1 MIASACAHHKTDC
14 IYRVYNVDRYDDR
27 EVILTNLLESYE
39 QMFAFG
45 QKHLND
51 LFVLDGIQSV
61 SARDKI
67 LREII
72 SNSLAHRD
80 YSSGYVAK
88 LLIERD
94 RITVENGNRAHG
106 IGALD
111 IRSFEPFAKN
121 PAISKV
127 FREIGYADELGY
139 GMRNSYKY
147 TMMYSGAEPEFI
159 EGNVFKIIIPLSFGS
174 MTKVGPGT
182 SPVAS
187 GQVSGEV
194 SGEDCGEVSGE
205 VDGEAGEKPVTVN
218 LDIQRLNALLQYCE
232 EARSRI
238 EMQEFCGIKSQDYFR
253 RNILLPL
260 LESGRLK
267 RTIPDKPNS
276 SKQRYIRAQNMP
288 AGNGLRKKL

>member
-1 MIASACAHHKTDC
+1 MA
-14 IYRVYNVDRYDDR
+14 YGNV
-27 EVILTNLLESYE
+27 ES
-39 QMFAFG
+39 
-45 QKHLND
+45 
-51 LFVLDGIQSV
+51 
-61 SARDKI
+61 R
-67 LREII
+67 
-72 SNSLAHRD
+72 
-80 YSSGYVAK
+80 
-88 LLIERD
+88 
-94 RITVENGNRAHG
+94 NGEGEAWAIKELSPWG
-106 IGALD
+106 
-111 IRSFEPFAKN
+111 SFAKN

-127 FREIGYADELGY
+127 FREIGYADELGS

-159 EGNVFKIIIPLSFGS
+159 EGDVFKIIIPLSFGS

-194 SGEDCGEVSGE
+194 GGK
-205 VDGEAGEKPVTVN
+205 AGEKPVTVN

-267 RTIPDKPNS
+267 RTISDKPNS
-276 SKQRYIRAQNMP
+276 STQRYIRAQNMP
-288 AGNGLRKKL
+288 AGNGLREC

>member
-1 MIASACAHHKTDC
+1 
-14 IYRVYNVDRYDDR
+14 
-27 EVILTNLLESYE
+27 
-39 QMFAFG
+39 
-45 QKHLND
+45 
-51 LFVLDGIQSV
+51 
-61 SARDKI
+61 
-67 LREII
+67 
-72 SNSLAHRD
+72 
-80 YSSGYVAK
+80 
-88 LLIERD
+88 
-94 RITVENGNRAHG
+94 
-106 IGALD
+106 
-111 IRSFEPFAKN
+111 
-121 PAISKV
+121 
-127 FREIGYADELGY
+127 
-139 GMRNSYKY
+139 
-147 TMMYSGAEPEFI
+147 MMYSGAEPEFI
-159 EGNVFKIIIPLSFGS
+159 EGDVFKTIILLSFGS

-194 SGEDCGEVSGE
+194 GGEVSGE
-205 VDGEAGEKPVTVN
+205 VDGKAGEKPVTVN

-238 EMQEFCGIKSQDYFR
+238 ELQEFCGIKSQDYFR